1 MSIIEI
7 GNLSDIDLSSIS
19 DISTTDS
26 SNITEQMY
34 LDMSNDFRNRMKQK
48 NRRIRELQI
57 KLIIIYALVER
68 FMDTGDE
75 AFIEET
81 RLILDKSLNDD
92 IGIQEID

>member
-7 GNLSDIDLSSIS
+7 GSLSDIDLSSLS
-19 DISTTDS
+19 EVSTTES

-57 KLIIIYALVER
+57 KLIKI
-68 FMDTGDE
+68 
-75 AFIEET
+75 
-81 RLILDKSLNDD
+81 
-92 IGIQEID
+92 